1 VLLKNKKG
9 FISIKW
15 LGSSVSGLVVIAGI
29 VALLLGQTSTGIL
42 FVILGLIGA
51 ILMTAVIRGLR

>member
-1 VLLKNKKG
+1 MLLKNKKG